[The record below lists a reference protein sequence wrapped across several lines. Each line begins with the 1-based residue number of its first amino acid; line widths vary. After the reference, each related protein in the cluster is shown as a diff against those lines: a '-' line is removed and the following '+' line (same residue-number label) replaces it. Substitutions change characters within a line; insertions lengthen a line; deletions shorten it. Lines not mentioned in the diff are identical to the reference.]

1 MGTIVGMKDIA
12 AITTCVKK
20 HMRSHM
26 YDIEP
31 AWPFPVPVGLP
42 DQAFLETNA
51 IAVHDN
57 NNEIRQWASKNGC
70 EIITKHR
77 TIGTS
82 VELISKVVV
91 PDESIAMRVVGRTLA
106 AECREARRRIACL
119 VAACDVAPET
129 IESAARM
136 TGHEQPDD
144 FDLLVSA
151 VRYFRHHD
159 VTGMTP
165 RQIPL
170 TGFSGKWLNESKT
183 NRRKAICRLLG
194 VETLG
199 LSKRPTELRFRY
211 LDPVRDDAE
220 LERIIWCPWEGEALS
235 GIKYAVIVENKDTY
249 QTMPP
254 IAQGICIW
262 GSGRAVSDAV
272 PAVPALRDMRI
283 VYWGDM
289 DADGLEILSTL
300 RESGIECDSIL
311 WIAMHTIGTTDLVPI
326 VLNAA
331 RRLLCG
337 SLSRRPAF
345 NRRSDVFMNDCV
357 LTKQSLIGV
366 SNRNAFPCVMQLT
379 NYASLASPWSPLKI
393 RICRFRLSDW
403 GCCQELERLS
413 FFSSHIMPSD

>member
-1 MGTIVGMKDIA
+1 MKDIA

-170 TGFSGKWLNESKT
+170 TGFS
-183 NRRKAICRLLG
+183 
-194 VETLG
+194 
-199 LSKRPTELRFRY
+199 Y

-311 WIAMHTIGTTDLVPI
+311 MDCDAYDRYHRFGTDRTERSAKIAMREPKPTPGLQS
-326 VLNAA
+326 AE
-331 RRLLCG
+331 RRL
-337 SLSRRPAF
+337 
-345 NRRSDVFMNDCV
+345 
-357 LTKQSLIGV
+357 
-366 SNRNAFPCVMQLT
+366 
-379 NYASLASPWSPLKI
+379 Y
-393 RICRFRLSDW
+393 
-403 GCCQELERLS
+403 ERLCADKTIAYRRIEQERIPMRDAVDELRKLGIPVES
-413 FFSSHIMPSD
+413 IENQDLPI

>member
-1 MGTIVGMKDIA
+1 MVGMKDIA

-165 RQIPL
+165 PTDSTDRIQR
-170 TGFSGKWLNESKT
+170 KWLNESKT

-199 LSKRPTELRFRY
+199 LSNGRPNCGSVISIRSATMLSSNASYGVRGKAKRY
-211 LDPVRDDAE
+211 
-220 LERIIWCPWEGEALS
+220 
-235 GIKYAVIVENKDTY
+235 
-249 QTMPP
+249 
-254 IAQGICIW
+254 
-262 GSGRAVSDAV
+262 
-272 PAVPALRDMRI
+272 PALNMLSSLRTKTRI
-283 VYWGDM
+283 R
-289 DADGLEILSTL
+289 L
-300 RESGIECDSIL
+300 C
-311 WIAMHTIGTTDLVPI
+311 
-326 VLNAA
+326 
-331 RRLLCG
+331 RRL
-337 SLSRRPAF
+337 RRA
-345 NRRSDVFMNDCV
+345 SAIWV
-357 LTKQSLIGV
+357 LVAL
-366 SNRNAFPCVMQLT
+366 
-379 NYASLASPWSPLKI
+379 
-393 RICRFRLSDW
+393 
-403 GCCQELERLS
+403 
-413 FFSSHIMPSD
+413 

>member
-1 MGTIVGMKDIA
+1 
-12 AITTCVKK
+12 
-20 HMRSHM
+20 
-26 YDIEP
+26 
-31 AWPFPVPVGLP
+31 
-42 DQAFLETNA
+42 
-51 IAVHDN
+51 
-57 NNEIRQWASKNGC
+57 
-70 EIITKHR
+70 
-77 TIGTS
+77 
-82 VELISKVVV
+82 
-91 PDESIAMRVVGRTLA
+91 MRVVGRTLA

-311 WIAMHTIGTTDLVPI
+311 MDCEHTIGTTDLVPI

>member
-1 MGTIVGMKDIA
+1 
-12 AITTCVKK
+12 
-20 HMRSHM
+20 
-26 YDIEP
+26 
-31 AWPFPVPVGLP
+31 
-42 DQAFLETNA
+42 
-51 IAVHDN
+51 
-57 NNEIRQWASKNGC
+57 
-70 EIITKHR
+70 
-77 TIGTS
+77 
-82 VELISKVVV
+82 
-91 PDESIAMRVVGRTLA
+91 
-106 AECREARRRIACL
+106 
-119 VAACDVAPET
+119 
-129 IESAARM
+129 
-136 TGHEQPDD
+136 
-144 FDLLVSA
+144 
-151 VRYFRHHD
+151 
-159 VTGMTP
+159 MTP

-289 DADGLEILSTL
+289 DADGMEILSTL

-311 WIAMHTIGTTDLVPI
+311 MDCDDTLIGTTDLVPI

-337 SLSRRPAF
+337 A
-345 NRRSDVFMNDCV
+345 
-357 LTKQSLIGV
+357 
-366 SNRNAFPCVMQLT
+366 
-379 NYASLASPWSPLKI
+379 
-393 RICRFRLSDW
+393 
-403 GCCQELERLS
+403 
-413 FFSSHIMPSD
+413 

>member
-1 MGTIVGMKDIA
+1 MGTVAGMKDIA

-170 TGFSGKWLNESKT
+170 TGFS
-183 NRRKAICRLLG
+183 
-194 VETLG
+194 
-199 LSKRPTELRFRY
+199 Y

-311 WIAMHTIGTTDLVPI
+311 MDCDAYDRYHRFGTDRTERSAKIAMREPKPTPGLQS
-326 VLNAA
+326 AE
-331 RRLLCG
+331 RRL
-337 SLSRRPAF
+337 
-345 NRRSDVFMNDCV
+345 
-357 LTKQSLIGV
+357 
-366 SNRNAFPCVMQLT
+366 
-379 NYASLASPWSPLKI
+379 Y
-393 RICRFRLSDW
+393 
-403 GCCQELERLS
+403 ERLCADKTIAYRRIEQERIPMRDAVDELRKLGIPVES
-413 FFSSHIMPSD
+413 IENQDLPI

>member
-1 MGTIVGMKDIA
+1 MAGMKDIA

-300 RESGIECDSIL
+300 RESGIECDSI
-311 WIAMHTIGTTDLVPI
+311 GTTDLVPI

>member
-1 MGTIVGMKDIA
+1 MGTMVGMKDIA

-183 NRRKAICRLLG
+183 NRRKAISDCS
-194 VETLG
+194 V
-199 LSKRPTELRFRY
+199 SKRWVCQNGRPNCGSVISIRSATMLSSNASYGVRGKAKRY
-211 LDPVRDDAE
+211 
-220 LERIIWCPWEGEALS
+220 
-235 GIKYAVIVENKDTY
+235 
-249 QTMPP
+249 
-254 IAQGICIW
+254 
-262 GSGRAVSDAV
+262 
-272 PAVPALRDMRI
+272 PALNMLSSLRTKTRI
-283 VYWGDM
+283 R
-289 DADGLEILSTL
+289 L
-300 RESGIECDSIL
+300 C
-311 WIAMHTIGTTDLVPI
+311 
-326 VLNAA
+326 
-331 RRLLCG
+331 RRL
-337 SLSRRPAF
+337 RRA
-345 NRRSDVFMNDCV
+345 SAYGV
-357 LTKQSLIGV
+357 LVAL
-366 SNRNAFPCVMQLT
+366 
-379 NYASLASPWSPLKI
+379 
-393 RICRFRLSDW
+393 
-403 GCCQELERLS
+403 
-413 FFSSHIMPSD
+413 

>member
-1 MGTIVGMKDIA
+1 MAGMKDIA

-151 VRYFRHHD
+151 VRYLADSHTAFR
-159 VTGMTP
+159 
-165 RQIPL
+165 
-170 TGFSGKWLNESKT
+170 S
-183 NRRKAICRLLG
+183 
-194 VETLG
+194 
-199 LSKRPTELRFRY
+199 
-211 LDPVRDDAE
+211 
-220 LERIIWCPWEGEALS
+220 
-235 GIKYAVIVENKDTY
+235 
-249 QTMPP
+249 
-254 IAQGICIW
+254 
-262 GSGRAVSDAV
+262 
-272 PAVPALRDMRI
+272 
-283 VYWGDM
+283 
-289 DADGLEILSTL
+289 
-300 RESGIECDSIL
+300 
-311 WIAMHTIGTTDLVPI
+311 
-326 VLNAA
+326 
-331 RRLLCG
+331 
-337 SLSRRPAF
+337 
-345 NRRSDVFMNDCV
+345 
-357 LTKQSLIGV
+357 
-366 SNRNAFPCVMQLT
+366 
-379 NYASLASPWSPLKI
+379 
-393 RICRFRLSDW
+393 
-403 GCCQELERLS
+403 
-413 FFSSHIMPSD
+413 

>member
-1 MGTIVGMKDIA
+1 M
-12 AITTCVKK
+12 
-20 HMRSHM
+20 
-26 YDIEP
+26 
-31 AWPFPVPVGLP
+31 
-42 DQAFLETNA
+42 
-51 IAVHDN
+51 
-57 NNEIRQWASKNGC
+57 
-70 EIITKHR
+70 
-77 TIGTS
+77 
-82 VELISKVVV
+82 
-91 PDESIAMRVVGRTLA
+91 
-106 AECREARRRIACL
+106 
-119 VAACDVAPET
+119 
-129 IESAARM
+129 
-136 TGHEQPDD
+136 
-144 FDLLVSA
+144 
-151 VRYFRHHD
+151 
-159 VTGMTP
+159 
-165 RQIPL
+165 
-170 TGFSGKWLNESKT
+170 
-183 NRRKAICRLLG
+183 
-194 VETLG
+194 G

-311 WIAMHTIGTTDLVPI
+311 MDCDAYDRYHRLVPI

-379 NYASLASPWSPLKI
+379 NYAAWHP
-393 RICRFRLSDW
+393 R
-403 GCCQELERLS
+403 GV
-413 FFSSHIMPSD
+413 H

>member
-1 MGTIVGMKDIA
+1 MVGMKDIA

-220 LERIIWCPWEGEALS
+220 LERIIC
-235 GIKYAVIVENKDTY
+235 
-249 QTMPP
+249 
-254 IAQGICIW
+254 
-262 GSGRAVSDAV
+262 VSV
-272 PAVPALRDMRI
+272 
-283 VYWGDM
+283 G
-289 DADGLEILSTL
+289 
-300 RESGIECDSIL
+300 
-311 WIAMHTIGTTDLVPI
+311 
-326 VLNAA
+326 
-331 RRLLCG
+331 
-337 SLSRRPAF
+337 
-345 NRRSDVFMNDCV
+345 RRSV
-357 LTKQSLIGV
+357 
-366 SNRNAFPCVMQLT
+366 
-379 NYASLASPWSPLKI
+379 I
-393 RICRFRLSDW
+393 R
-403 GCCQELERLS
+403 
-413 FFSSHIMPSD
+413 H

>member
-1 MGTIVGMKDIA
+1 MGTMVGMKDIA

-42 DQAFLETNA
+42 DQAFLENNA

-311 WIAMHTIGTTDLVPI
+311 MDCDAYDRYHRFGTDRTERSAKIAM
-326 VLNAA
+326 
-331 RRLLCG
+331 

-357 LTKQSLIGV
+357 LTKPSLIGA

>member
-1 MGTIVGMKDIA
+1 MRLRCM
-12 AITTCVKK
+12 TT
-20 HMRSHM
+20 
-26 YDIEP
+26 
-31 AWPFPVPVGLP
+31 
-42 DQAFLETNA
+42 T
-51 IAVHDN
+51 
-57 NNEIRQWASKNGC
+57 EIRQWASKNGC

-311 WIAMHTIGTTDLVPI
+311 MDCDAYDRYHRFGTDRTERSAKI
-326 VLNAA
+326 VMREPKPTPGLQSAE
-331 RRLLCG
+331 RRL
-337 SLSRRPAF
+337 
-345 NRRSDVFMNDCV
+345 
-357 LTKQSLIGV
+357 
-366 SNRNAFPCVMQLT
+366 
-379 NYASLASPWSPLKI
+379 Y
-393 RICRFRLSDW
+393 
-403 GCCQELERLS
+403 ERLCADKTIAYRRIEQERIPMRDAVDELRKLGIPVES
-413 FFSSHIMPSD
+413 IENQDLPI

>member
-1 MGTIVGMKDIA
+1 MK
-12 AITTCVKK
+12 
-20 HMRSHM
+20 SS
-26 YDIEP
+26 YDRR
-31 AWPFPVPVGLP
+31 
-42 DQAFLETNA
+42 
-51 IAVHDN
+51 HY
-57 NNEIRQWASKNGC
+57 EIFKFRRTLKTGC
-70 EIITKHR
+70 YKEHKYDLHQLRRLNIDSRNRKTKHR

-311 WIAMHTIGTTDLVPI
+311 MDCDAYDRYHRFGTDRTERSAKIAMREPKPTPGLQS
-326 VLNAA
+326 AE
-331 RRLLCG
+331 RRL
-337 SLSRRPAF
+337 
-345 NRRSDVFMNDCV
+345 
-357 LTKQSLIGV
+357 
-366 SNRNAFPCVMQLT
+366 
-379 NYASLASPWSPLKI
+379 Y
-393 RICRFRLSDW
+393 
-403 GCCQELERLS
+403 ERLCADKTIAYRRIEQERIPMRDAVDELRKLGIPVES
-413 FFSSHIMPSD
+413 IENQDLPI

>member
-1 MGTIVGMKDIA
+1 MVGMKDIA

-170 TGFSGKWLNESKT
+170 TGFQ
-183 NRRKAICRLLG
+183 RQM
-194 VETLG
+194 
-199 LSKRPTELRFRY
+199 
-211 LDPVRDDAE
+211 AE
-220 LERIIWCPWEGEALS
+220 
-235 GIKYAVIVENKDTY
+235 
-249 QTMPP
+249 
-254 IAQGICIW
+254 
-262 GSGRAVSDAV
+262 
-272 PAVPALRDMRI
+272 
-283 VYWGDM
+283 
-289 DADGLEILSTL
+289 
-300 RESGIECDSIL
+300 
-311 WIAMHTIGTTDLVPI
+311 
-326 VLNAA
+326 
-331 RRLLCG
+331 
-337 SLSRRPAF
+337 
-345 NRRSDVFMNDCV
+345 
-357 LTKQSLIGV
+357 
-366 SNRNAFPCVMQLT
+366 
-379 NYASLASPWSPLKI
+379 
-393 RICRFRLSDW
+393 
-403 GCCQELERLS
+403 
-413 FFSSHIMPSD
+413 

>member
-1 MGTIVGMKDIA
+1 MVGMKDIA

-106 AECREARRRIACL
+106 AEYREAHRRIACL

-199 LSKRPTELRFRY
+199 LSKRPTELRF
-211 LDPVRDDAE
+211 LHCVT
-220 LERIIWCPWEGEALS
+220 C
-235 GIKYAVIVENKDTY
+235 
-249 QTMPP
+249 
-254 IAQGICIW
+254 
-262 GSGRAVSDAV
+262 VS
-272 PAVPALRDMRI
+272 
-283 VYWGDM
+283 
-289 DADGLEILSTL
+289 
-300 RESGIECDSIL
+300 C
-311 WIAMHTIGTTDLVPI
+311 
-326 VLNAA
+326 
-331 RRLLCG
+331 
-337 SLSRRPAF
+337 
-345 NRRSDVFMNDCV
+345 
-357 LTKQSLIGV
+357 IGV
-366 SNRNAFPCVMQLT
+366 IWMRMDWKYFRHYVNQVSNAT
-379 NYASLASPWSPLKI
+379 
-393 RICRFRLSDW
+393 
-403 GCCQELERLS
+403 
-413 FFSSHIMPSD
+413 PS